1 MRVFRS
7 LRAVALLLALA
18 GVGCDRPD
26 APTAPG
32 ASRALAPSA
41 APSGGLIGDVLGG
54 VLGTVTRLA
63 CPTDASRRGTAVVGP
78 EGGALVVDGFRVDFP
93 EGAVARP
100 ETFTLEV
107 LAGQYLEIEV
117 HAEGYE
123 HYVFARPVA
132 VTLDLSACGGLL
144 PSGLRAWYID
154 SETKALL
161 APMGGILDLGARTLR
176 FQTPHFSGYTIAW

>member
-7 LRAVALLLALA
+7 LRAAALLFALA

-26 APTAPG
+26 APTAP
-32 ASRALAPSA
+32 RPLAPSA
-41 APSGGLIGDVLGG
+41 APAGDLLGSAVDG
-54 VLGTVTRLA
+54 TLGAVSRLA
-63 CPTDASRRGTAVVGP
+63 CPTDVSRRGTAVVGP

-93 EGAVARP
+93 AGAVAQP
-100 ETFTLEV
+100 ETFALEV
-107 LAGQYLEIEV
+107 AAGTYLEIEV

-123 HYVFARPVA
+123 HYAFATPVT
-132 VTLDLSACGGLL
+132 VTLDLSRCGGLL

-154 SETKALL
+154 SQSKALL
-161 APMGGILDLGARTLR
+161 EPMGGIVDLSTRTLR

>member
-7 LRAVALLLALA
+7 LRAAALLLALA
-18 GVGCDRPD
+18 SAGCDRPD
-26 APTAPG
+26 APTAP
-32 ASRALAPSA
+32 RALAPSA
-41 APSGGLIGDVLGG
+41 APTGSLLGGLLGAT
-54 VLGTVTRLA
+54 LGTVTRLA
-63 CPTDASRRGTAVVGP
+63 CPTDDVRRGSAVVGP

-93 EGAVARP
+93 QGAVARP

-117 HAEGYE
+117 HAEGHA
-123 HYVFARPVA
+123 HYVFARPVS

-154 SETKALL
+154 SQSKALL
-161 APMGGILDLGARTLR
+161 APMGGLLDLTARTLR

>member
-1 MRVFRS
+1 MRAFRS

-26 APTAPG
+26 APTAP
-32 ASRALAPSA
+32 RALAPSA

-93 EGAVARP
+93 AGAVPRP
-100 ETFTLEV
+100 ETFSLEV

-117 HAEGYE
+117 HAEGHA
-123 HYVFARPVA
+123 HYFFVKPVS
-132 VTLDLSACGGLL
+132 VTLDLSRCGGLL
-144 PSGLRAWYID
+144 PSGLHAWHMD

-161 APMGGILDLGARTLR
+161 APMGGILDATARTLR
-176 FQTPHFSGYTIAW
+176 FETPHFSGYTIAW